1 MIVKVSLQWT
11 LSGHGGTNLLQ
22 TAAHEF
28 GHSLGID
35 ISIFIYNYIYRHR
48 LQLQLDMNM
57 RRPGLSHSDQ
67 HSALMAPFYR
77 GFQAGLSLDTDDI
90 TAVQVS
96 HPPLCLGDTS
106 PIIGYFILL
115 VQALYGTGQAE
126 DIGGADINN
135 SLGSLGGGAARA
147 RGGKS
152 VDNKELC
159 RDTASI
165 DAVLATEDGDTF
177 VFKGGAET
185 HSTSTLQLATN
196 LREV

>member
-35 ISIFIYNYIYRHR
+35 ISIFIYNYIYRHIY

-57 RRPGLSHSDQ
+57 RRAGLSHSDQ

-77 GFQAGLSLDTDDI
+77 GFQASLSLDTDDI

-96 HPPLCLGDTS
+96 HLTLCFSTM
-106 PIIGYFILL
+106 
-115 VQALYGTGQAE
+115 TG
-126 DIGGADINN
+126 
-135 SLGSLGGGAARA
+135 
-147 RGGKS
+147 
-152 VDNKELC
+152 
-159 RDTASI
+159 
-165 DAVLATEDGDTF
+165 
-177 VFKGGAET
+177 
-185 HSTSTLQLATN
+185 
-196 LREV
+196 